1 MPEPQVL
8 GKNGGLTAAKL
19 KKEFAL
25 DGHHVFK
32 AGKAHNVCGNTWRML
47 QQTRF
52 KDHFT
57 FVGGT

>member
-25 DGHHVFK
+25 DGH
-32 AGKAHNVCGNTWRML
+32 NVCGNTWRML